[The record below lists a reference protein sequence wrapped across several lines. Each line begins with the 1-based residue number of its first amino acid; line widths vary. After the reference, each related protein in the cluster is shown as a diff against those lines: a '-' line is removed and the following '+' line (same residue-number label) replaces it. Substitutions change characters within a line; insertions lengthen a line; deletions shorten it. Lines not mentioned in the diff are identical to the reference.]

1 MYNSLVTWYASFDR
15 VIYWRRVK
23 DVLKQGGEY
32 WQRFSNW
39 LCKVLPNLVPLEPT
53 KPSEESCSSF
63 SQISPYSHSQLNCIS
78 NKYLTFDVWPYLAFS
93 FGRMYTQYSL
103 YLGLFKKYSL
113 YLGFFQRP
121 SIDTFLVVSRRG
133 NSSADHVFRFN
144 KAKSLCLFGPLN
156 PIRRFAI
163 RLVTNKYPFKQR
175 STYSKNVNANVPCE
189 QWFLQAGRHFS

>member
-1 MYNSLVTWYASFDR
+1 MYNSLVAWYASFDR
-15 VIYWRRVK
+15 VIYWRHVK

-63 SQISPYSHSQLNCIS
+63 SQISSYSHPQLNYIS

-163 RLVTNKYPFKQR
+163 RLVTNKYLLNK
-175 STYSKNVNANVPCE
+175 
-189 QWFLQAGRHFS
+189 G

>member
-1 MYNSLVTWYASFDR
+1 MF
-15 VIYWRRVK
+15 
-23 DVLKQGGEY
+23 
-32 WQRFSNW
+32 
-39 LCKVLPNLVPLEPT
+39 
-53 KPSEESCSSF
+53 
-63 SQISPYSHSQLNCIS
+63 
-78 NKYLTFDVWPYLAFS
+78 
-93 FGRMYTQYSL
+93 YSL

-113 YLGFFQRP
+113 YLGFSQRP

-175 STYSKNVNANVPCE
+175 STYSKNVQMPMYPANSGFARPDATLRNASVTPTANVI
-189 QWFLQAGRHFS
+189 